1 MPLKALFACLV
12 AALALACGGSSSDSA
27 GPSQPG
33 SGGTAGGPKL
43 AWDQSAPGADELRQ
57 YSYVLYVDGTAVPL
71 SGAACGTLAA
81 ETLTAACTAP
91 LPAMSA
97 GQHTLE
103 MATRITRDGVI
114 LESARS
120 APITYS
126 AGSGGFASGTAGAS
140 AGVPA
145 GWPVTP
151 GPAAPNGAAD
161 PDYPAL
167 DASSAR
173 NLAAT
178 APSFVVEAVVAGLDA
193 PSALAELPDG
203 RLLIAERG
211 GVIRLASAGLLSPE
225 PAATLPDADPA
236 ADAPVSI
243 APAPDFAESRQVFV
257 GYGALDAAGAR
268 SGRVIRY
275 REAGGVLGEPAVVVD
290 GLPAGLAAPR
300 VTIGP
305 DRRLYVVTS
314 SGAAAEAD
322 AIGSYEGKVL
332 RLALDGTVP
341 ADNPFSG
348 SPVYSFGH
356 LGRLA
361 LAWEPGTGVAWFVE
375 DQGAGT
381 ALGRVEA
388 GRRGARLVELKA
400 QGAAS
405 LAAYAAAAPA
415 GWRGSLFLAAP
426 GEQCV
431 LRVARLSVSS
441 PVPAVERLFQG
452 EFGRITLVLAA
463 EDGLYF
469 ATSNGA
475 ARGDGLAGDV
485 VYRVRGNPGSSPRR
499 RESP

>member
-1 MPLKALFACLV
+1 MPLKALLACLV
-12 AALALACGGSSSDSA
+12 SALALACGGSSSDSS

-33 SGGTAGGPKL
+33 SGGAAGGPKL
-43 AWDQSAPGADELRQ
+43 AWDQFAPSADELRK

-91 LPAMSA
+91 LPAMA
-97 GQHTLE
+97 PGPHTLE
-103 MATRITRDGVI
+103 MATRVTENGVV

-120 APITYS
+120 APITYTAGGTTTGSVTQGAQAEGS
-126 AGSGGFASGTAGAS
+126 AGEES
-140 AGVPA
+140 PK
-145 GWPVTP
+145 
-151 GPAAPNGAAD
+151 
-161 PDYPAL
+161 
-167 DASSAR
+167 
-173 NLAAT
+173 AT
-178 APSFVVEAVVAGLDA
+178 GERPYAVETVVAGLDG

-211 GVIRLASAGLLSPE
+211 GVIRLAGAGVLSPE
-225 PAATLPDADPA
+225 LAATLPDADPA
-236 ADAPVSI
+236 ADAVVSI

-257 GYGALDAAGAR
+257 GYGVLDAAGAR

-275 REAGGVLGEPAVVVD
+275 REAGGVLGEAAVILD

-305 DRRLYVVTS
+305 DRRLYIVTS
-314 SGAAAEAD
+314 SGAAAETD

-361 LAWEPGTGVAWFVE
+361 LAWEPVSGVAWFVE
-375 DQGAGT
+375 DEGAGT

-405 LAAYAAAAPA
+405 LAAFAAAAPA

-431 LRVARLSVSS
+431 LRVSGLSVSP

-452 EFGRITLVLAA
+452 EFARITLVLAA
-463 EDGLYF
+463 DDGLYF

-499 RESP
+499 RKSP

>member
-1 MPLKALFACLV
+1 MPLKALFPCLV

-43 AWDQSAPGADELRQ
+43 AWDQFAPGADELRQ

-71 SGAACGTLAA
+71 SGATCGTLAT

-103 MATRITRDGVI
+103 MAARITRDGVVF
-114 LESARS
+114 ESARS
-120 APITYS
+120 APIAYNAGGTATGSVTQGAQAEGS
-126 AGSGGFASGTAGAS
+126 AGDQSPKATGERPYA
-140 AGVPA
+140 VE
-145 GWPVTP
+145 PVVT
-151 GPAAPNGAAD
+151 
-161 PDYPAL
+161 
-167 DASSAR
+167 
-173 NLAAT
+173 
-178 APSFVVEAVVAGLDA
+178 GLDA

-211 GVIRLASAGLLSPE
+211 GVIRLAGAGGLSPE
-225 PAATLPDADPA
+225 PAADLPDADPA
-236 ADAPVSI
+236 ADAAVSI

-268 SGRVIRY
+268 SGRVVRY

-305 DRRLYVVTS
+305 DRRLYIVTS
-314 SGAAAEAD
+314 SGAAVEAD

-361 LAWEPGTGVAWFVE
+361 VAWEPVSGVAWFVE
-375 DQGAGT
+375 DEGAGT

-388 GRRGARLVELKA
+388 GRRGARLVELQT
-400 QGAAS
+400 QGPAS
-405 LAAYAAAAPA
+405 LAAFSAAAPA

-426 GEQCV
+426 GEQC
-431 LRVARLSVSS
+431 LLQVAGLSVS
-441 PVPAVERLFQG
+441 PLAPAVERLFQG